1 MVTIVVAI
9 LTGLVLL
16 SGALHNIPGI
26 GASLERFAG
35 WLVPF
40 EVALGVIAI
49 IVGFTELLS
58 LEGILLILAG
68 IVLAVGALRTLPSI
82 GPSLGRLGDALAQF
96 RYVLGVILLAVG
108 VLDLLLLLS
117 GTFGRGRL
125 H

>member
-1 MVTIVVAI
+1 MVTVVVAI
-9 LTGLVLL
+9 LAGLVLL

-26 GASLERFAG
+26 GPALERFAG

-49 IVGFTELLS
+49 IVGLLDLLS

-68 IVLAVGALRTLPSI
+68 IILAVSALRTIPSA
-82 GPSLGRLGDALAQF
+82 GSALGQLGDALARF
-96 RYVLGVILLAVG
+96 RYVIGIILLLVG
-108 VLDLLLLLS
+108 ILDLLQLL
-117 GTFGRGRL
+117 FGAFRLGRF